1 MNSRMRAETTR
12 VCDAGLSAYL
22 ADKHSEF
29 RLRSFSR
36 GVVGGAI
43 LTLPTYF
50 LVQSTGINPIFSIL
64 PLASGLLSGTFT
76 GLTQADRADG
86 SNTADFDEV
95 CATLEESEDQ
105 ENSEES
111 EDSN

>member
-1 MNSRMRAETTR
+1 MRAETTR

-36 GVVGGAI
+36 GVVSGAI

-64 PLASGLLSGTFT
+64 PLASGLLSGTWT
-76 GLTQADRADG
+76 GLTQADRNDAL
-86 SNTADFDEV
+86 NTADFVMNLKRMIQTQKSRSRMFDEST
-95 CATLEESEDQ
+95 CP
-105 ENSEES
+105 
-111 EDSN
+111 

>member
-1 MNSRMRAETTR
+1 MNSRMKAETTR

-43 LTLPTYF
+43 LTIPTYF

-64 PLASGLLSGTFT
+64 PLASGLLSGTWT
-76 GLTQADRADG
+76 GLTQADRTDEL
-86 SNTADFDEV
+86 NTADFEDV
-95 CATLEESEDQ
+95 CASLEESESD
-105 ENSEES
+105 EDS

>member
-43 LTLPTYF
+43 LTIPTY
-50 LVQSTGINPIFSIL
+50 
-64 PLASGLLSGTFT
+64 
-76 GLTQADRADG
+76 
-86 SNTADFDEV
+86 
-95 CATLEESEDQ
+95 
-105 ENSEES
+105 
-111 EDSN
+111 

>member
-1 MNSRMRAETTR
+1 MNSRMKAETTR

-64 PLASGLLSGTFT
+64 PLASGLLGGTWT

-86 SNTADFDEV
+86 SNSADFDEV
-95 CATLEESEDQ
+95 CATLEESESD
-105 ENSEES
+105 EDSEDS

>member
-36 GVVGGAI
+36 GVVSGSI

-64 PLASGLLSGTFT
+64 PLASGLLSGTWT
-76 GLTQADRADG
+76 GLTQADRNDAL
-86 SNTADFDEV
+86 NTADFDGV
-95 CATLEESEDQ
+95 CDELEKDDSD
-105 ENSEES
+105 SEES
-111 EDSN
+111 ESDV